1 MKIKIFCDTAE
12 INLIKKFN
20 KKKIVKGFT
29 TNPSLMRKAGAKDYK
44 SYSKKILK
52 ICNNK
57 PVSLEVFAD
66 DYKEMKKQALQINT
80 WGKNV
85 YVKVPVA
92 NSRGIFMGKII
103 KELNN
108 SNIKINITAIYS
120 AKQTEKILKLINK
133 KTKVIISIFA
143 GRAGDTGKDPVPE
156 FKKSIAMAK
165 KFKNVEILWASIREP
180 YNYIQAKQLG
190 CHIVTIPPAIIE
202 KIENFGKTFDQLT
215 KETVK
220 AFLVDSKKSRF
231 KIQQG
236 LIMATLDGIIE
247 PIYFLITSISFI
259 LLSIIQYKKFG
270 KTRETIYLAGLSA
283 FFLCSY
289 IAISLKG

>member
-1 MKIKIFCDTAE
+1 MSTKIFCDIAE
-12 INLIKKFN
+12 LDQIKKFN

-44 SYSKKILK
+44 IYSKKILK
-52 ICNNK
+52 ICPSK

-66 DYKEMKKQALQINT
+66 DYATMKEQALKINT

-85 YVKVPVA
+85 YVKIPVS
-92 NSRGIFMGKII
+92 NSRGVFMGKII

-108 SNIKINITAIYS
+108 KNIKLNITAVYS
-120 AKQTEKILKLINK
+120 AKQTNRILKLINK

-165 KFKNVEILWASIREP
+165 KFKNVEILWASVREP

-190 CHIVTIPPAIIE
+190 CHIITIPPSTIE
-202 KIENFGKTFDQLT
+202 KIENFGKSFDLLT

-220 AFLVDSKKSRF
+220 TFLIDSKK
-231 KIQQG
+231 
-236 LIMATLDGIIE
+236 A
-247 PIYFLITSISFI
+247 
-259 LLSIIQYKKFG
+259 KF
-270 KTRETIYLAGLSA
+270 TI
-283 FFLCSY
+283 
-289 IAISLKG
+289 